1 MKYLK
6 LFENFNTKYLGQC
19 DIIRKLPGGEELWHK
34 LIANEIRITK
44 EEFLS
49 KVDIKA
55 ILDDEEETIDNF
67 TGKDKDTYYATSI
80 VDGVVYYFF
89 MTYGFEFIWK
99 TIS

>member
-34 LIANEIRITK
+34 LIANEVRITK
-44 EEFLS
+44 EEFLY

-55 ILDDEEETIDNF
+55 ILDDE
-67 TGKDKDTYYATSI
+67 
-80 VDGVVYYFF
+80 
-89 MTYGFEFIWK
+89 
-99 TIS
+99 

>member
-6 LFENFNTKYLGQC
+6 LFENFNTKYFGQC
-19 DIIRKLPGGEELWHK
+19 DIIRKHPGGEELWHK
-34 LIANEIRITK
+34 LIAHEIRITK

-49 KVDIKA
+49 HVNIKD
-55 ILDDEEETIDNF
+55 ILDEDETIDDF
-67 TGKDKDTYYATSI
+67 TGNDKDTYYAKSI

-99 TIS
+99 SI